1 MVLEVYDFDQNP
13 VTGLVDADFT
23 KFVTLN
29 GANNVTVVT
38 VTEIAN
44 GRYDASFTP
53 GSNGFWSVLI
63 RQDTGAAYNKRGWQE
78 DFDVTTDG
86 VLSLTDIVLAIF
98 DSVDSL
104 IETGYTFRATM
115 RLMSAV
121 LCGKASGGPG
131 NSVFRNMPDTA
142 NRVTSVADS
151 SGNRTVMTLT
161 P

>member
-1 MVLEVYDFDQNP
+1 MVLEVYDFNQDP
-13 VTGLVDADFT
+13 VTGLVDGDFD
-23 KFVTLN
+23 KYVTLN
-29 GANNVTVVT
+29 GANDATAVTVS
-38 VTEIAN
+38 EIAN
-44 GRYDASFTP
+44 GRYEASFTP
-53 GSNGFWSVLI
+53 GSNGMWSVLI
-63 RQDTGAAYNKRGWQE
+63 RQTSGAAYNKRGWQE

-86 VLSLTDIVLAIF
+86 VLSLSAIVNAIF

-104 IETGYTFRATM
+104 IEVGFTFRDTM

-142 NRVTSVADS
+142 DRVTSVADS